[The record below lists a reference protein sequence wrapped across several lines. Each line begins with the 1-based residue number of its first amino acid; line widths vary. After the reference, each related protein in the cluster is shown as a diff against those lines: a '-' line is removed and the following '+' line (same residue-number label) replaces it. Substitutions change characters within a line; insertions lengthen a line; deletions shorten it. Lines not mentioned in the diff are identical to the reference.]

1 MILTNLRPCQ
11 VFIPGTAG
19 VRVSWTYVYIF
30 LKTESKWQY
39 FKKNCLENLHIVE
52 LSSEIVTVFS
62 SSLFQPVLFPWL
74 PTAEGY
80 DSNLRCL
87 DNRPM
92 WQIKGKTCYHG
103 LFPHVRLERRVI
115 GNQYKVILSDHRYP
129 LVKCFCPDVSALI
142 QHPQGTRAHGM
153 VWWRWKWHAMA
164 FTVIRSQPNST
175 QEILDWCVTQRT
187 TLPSSKYDLG
197 E

>member
-11 VFIPGTAG
+11 VLIPGTAG

-103 LFPHVRLERRVI
+103 LFPHVRWEKSHWKSV
-115 GNQYKVILSDHRYP
+115 QSYSVWSPLSSSEMF
-129 LVKCFCPDVSALI
+129 LS
-142 QHPQGTRAHGM
+142 
-153 VWWRWKWHAMA
+153 
-164 FTVIRSQPNST
+164 
-175 QEILDWCVTQRT
+175 WCECSRT
-187 TLPSSKYDLG
+187 TSTG
-197 E
+197 H